1 MVQNAKLNGGWVL
14 IQNCHLSIEFC
25 NEILDSMTN
34 STDIH
39 EKFRIWITTE
49 SSPRFPISNSILIFT
64 ISMIKKIY
72 FKKACYKYLLNIQLN
87 HPKVLELVLK
97 EHSKV
102 YLLKL
107 LIYLIYPNG
116 NVKLLIYFFTVKN

>member
-1 MVQNAKLNGGWVL
+1 MLGLFKLIKKYLLNTQIISEFLRRLMQGAKTSGGWVL

-49 SSPRFPISNSILIFT
+49 SSPKFPISNLNSFFLLY
-64 ISMIKKIY
+64 KKI
-72 FKKACYKYLLNIQLN
+72 I
-87 HPKVLELVLK
+87 
-97 EHSKV
+97 
-102 YLLKL
+102 
-107 LIYLIYPNG
+107 
-116 NVKLLIYFFTVKN
+116 